1 MKKTALVFP
10 GIGYHKDKPILYYA
24 IRLAEAKGYEPRII
38 EYHDM
43 PRGIKGNAELMK
55 KAAELAYRQT
65 EEQLRDL
72 DPAACSDILSIGK
85 SIGTVISAKYL
96 AEHGV
101 DARQIWYTPVEATFM
116 FVSRKT
122 LAFIGD
128 ADNWSDVNEVKRL
141 AGEKGIPLYS
151 YAGCD
156 HSLEGD
162 SVTDNI
168 GILRDVMRISEEFI
182 GE

>member
-1 MKKTALVFP
+1 MVLF
-10 GIGYHKDKPILYYA
+10 
-24 IRLAEAKGYEPRII
+24 
-38 EYHDM
+38 
-43 PRGIKGNAELMK
+43 
-55 KAAELAYRQT
+55 
-65 EEQLRDL
+65 
-72 DPAACSDILSIGK
+72 IGK
-85 SIGTVISAKYL
+85 SIGTVALAKY
-96 AEHGV
+96 AADHQIKAG
-101 DARQIWYTPVEATFM
+101 QIWYTPVEATFM

-128 ADNWSDVNEVKRL
+128 ADTWSDVNEVKRL